1 MHEPSHAF
9 PVSRATAGEARA
21 RSGVAAYAS
30 WQRSL
35 ESVVGQILEGA
46 TSPPDLVIMFVA
58 REYSDSSQVLV
69 SSARRLTN
77 ANLIVGCFG
86 NGCIGSGREFER
98 TPGLSMLALWLPETE
113 IWADHIDQIALQHT
127 NGNVSKT
134 LASVDA
140 DAWMVF
146 SEPYRLDVSQ
156 LVEVLGT
163 FRPGIPVI
171 GGMASSND
179 RNHRTELFINDDVY
193 QDGAIALA
201 LKGGVD
207 VMPIVSQACE
217 PIGQPWTVTEADRS
231 AVLTISGRPAID
243 VMIETV
249 AALPPDQQRR
259 AKRHLLVGFA
269 GDEYRDE
276 FHRGDFLIRG
286 VLGVDHARA
295 AIIVADRPRIG
306 QTIQFQMRDAVTA
319 DIDLHQHLL
328 ETRAQLAGRRPI
340 AGIIASCSG
349 RGSGLFGKPDHDASA
364 LQAAFG
370 GLPMAGFSSV
380 GEIGP
385 IGDRIG
391 LHSFAASIG
400 LIVERTAT
408 AE

>member
-1 MHEPSHAF
+1 MHTPSRL
-9 PVSRATAGEARA
+9 PIATDSEVGRTRA

-30 WQRSL
+30 WQRSMDN
-35 ESVVGQILEGA
+35 VVEQILSDA
-46 TSPPDLVIMFVA
+46 PSPPDLVIMFVA
-58 REYSDSSQVLV
+58 REYADASRTLV
-69 SSARRLTN
+69 TAARRQTG
-77 ANLIVGCFG
+77 AKTIVGCFG
-86 NGCIGSGREFER
+86 TGCIGSGREFER
-98 TPGLSMLALWLPETE
+98 TPGMSMLALWLPHTE
-113 IWADHIDQIALQHT
+113 IWATHIDQFSLQSEDS
-127 NGNVSKT
+127 NMGANLS
-134 LASVDA
+134 SVNA
-140 DAWMVF
+140 EAWIVL
-146 SEPYRLDVSQ
+146 SEPYRLDVSH
-156 LVEVLGT
+156 LVDVLGKS
-163 FRPGIPVI
+163 RPGVPVI

-179 RNHRTELFINDDVY
+179 RNHRTELFINDEVY

-201 LKGGVD
+201 FRGGID
-207 VMPIVSQACE
+207 VIPIVSQACE
-217 PIGQPWTVTEADRS
+217 PIGQPWTVTDSDRS

-249 AALPPDQQRR
+249 AALPSDQQRR

-295 AIIVADRPRIG
+295 AIIVADRPRVG

-385 IGDRIG
+385 IGNRIG

-400 LIVERTAT
+400 LIVERSVGD
-408 AE
+408 